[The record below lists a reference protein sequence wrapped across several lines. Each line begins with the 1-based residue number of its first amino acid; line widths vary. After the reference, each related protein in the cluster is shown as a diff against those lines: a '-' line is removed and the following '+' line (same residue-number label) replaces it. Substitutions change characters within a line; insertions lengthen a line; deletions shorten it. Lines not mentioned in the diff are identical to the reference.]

1 MSNDANPAAALRAA
15 MRDLLNMFTE
25 TLGEDAG
32 AAALKTAV
40 ERALADVAGLHAKRA
55 GRASARTRKPTAKA
69 RATPAPQSAAPA
81 KKSAAKKRKK
91 KAKAGPPSP
100 GRLRQMEAMKEYWRK
115 KRAEADAKEK
125 AGGQPRRSDAH
136 EKGA

>member
-1 MSNDANPAAALRAA
+1 

-25 TLGEDAG
+25 TLGDQAG

-40 ERALADVAGLHAKRA
+40 ERALSEVTGAARAKPSKPRSKPA
-55 GRASARTRKPTAKA
+55 TKPAAKPTTPKPGPAAKG
-69 RATPAPQSAAPA
+69 A
-81 KKSAAKKRKK
+81 KKKKRRK

-115 KRAEADAKEK
+115 KKAEGAKKPADAT
-125 AGGQPRRSDAH
+125 A
-136 EKGA
+136 